1 MSSNRRAARA
11 AAVLGALAVLA
22 IPAGVAVSKLWGK
35 VTLLQSLWVTVPL
48 AAVLGLVAVSAAR
61 RARYAAAQSIR
72 PDAAA
77 GLRLARFLAWAG
89 VYAAVTGAIA
99 LAVYAGLR
107 LAE

>member
-1 MSSNRRAARA
+1 MRSSRRGARA
-11 AAVLGALAVLA
+11 AIFFGALAVLA

-48 AAVLGLVAVSAAR
+48 AAVLGLIAVSAAR
-61 RARYAAAQSIR
+61 RARFAAAQSVR
-72 PDAAA
+72 PDAAR
-77 GLRLARFLAWAG
+77 GLGLARFLAWAG